1 MSEPW
6 YNEFNSAFW
15 LTLSASVLGFMGLCL
30 QAILK
35 SRCKTCKCCGVVIER
50 DVAPP
55 GQEPVLD
62 LSTMERGRTA
72 STISPPTPDSP
83 PAPQKINNV

>member
-1 MSEPW
+1 MSEPPW
-6 YNEFNSAFW
+6 YTEFNSAFW

-35 SRCKTCKCCGVVIER
+35 SRCKTCRCCGIEIER

-55 GQEPVLD
+55 GQEPVLEMAEKGK
-62 LSTMERGRTA
+62 TPIT
-72 STISPPTPDSP
+72 SP
-83 PAPQKINNV
+83 KINSV

>member
-6 YNEFNSAFW
+6 YSTFDSAFW
-15 LTLSASVLGFMGLCL
+15 LTLSASILGFGGLCL

-35 SRCKTCKCCGVVIER
+35 SRCKEFKCCGMSCIR

-55 GQEPVLD
+55 GMEPTLND
-62 LSTMERGRTA
+62 IEIGRPRAA
-72 STISPPTPDSP
+72 SNTPPQQIAIDTPD
-83 PAPQKINNV
+83 